1 MRKISYD
8 KYNVIIDLHV
18 IKIIR
23 GEVGS
28 GVSLVYG
35 SDHFKIINNIIER
48 LIIIRRREDNNKI
61 VITVVFSIIIKSSEI

>member
-35 SDHFKIINNIIER
+35 SDHFKIINNINNI
-48 LIIIRRREDNNKI
+48 IIIRRREDNNNKI
-61 VITVVFSIIIKSSEI
+61 VILWCSQ

>member
-23 GEVGS
+23 EEVGS

-35 SDHFKIINNIIER
+35 SDHFKIINNII
-48 LIIIRRREDNNKI
+48 IIRRRRREDNNNKI
-61 VITVVFSIIIKSSEI
+61 VILCSQ

>member
-18 IKIIR
+18 IIR

-35 SDHFKIINNIIER
+35 SDHFKIINNII
-48 LIIIRRREDNNKI
+48 D
-61 VITVVFSIIIKSSEI
+61 

>member
-35 SDHFKIINNIIER
+35 SDHFKIINNII
-48 LIIIRRREDNNKI
+48 ID
-61 VITVVFSIIIKSSEI
+61 